1 MVNNTCETRK
11 YNSIHKKRFYNSVF
25 SIPLVALALFILSSV
40 QIELTTFL
48 LITFVSIV
56 IVLFQL
62 IYFYRK
68 WKFMLQS

>member
-25 SIPLVALALFILSSV
+25 SIPLVALAIFILSSV
-40 QIELTTFL
+40 QLELTTFL
-48 LITFVSIV
+48 LITFVSVV
-56 IVLFQL
+56 ILLFQL

-68 WKFMLQS
+68 WKSVLRS

>member
-1 MVNNTCETRK
+1 VVNNTCETRK

-40 QIELTTFL
+40 QLELTTFL
-48 LITFVSIV
+48 LITFVSVV

-68 WKFMLQS
+68 WKVMLQS

>member
-1 MVNNTCETRK
+1 MVNNMCETRK
-11 YNSIHKKRFYNSVF
+11 YNLIHKKRFYNSVF

-40 QIELTTFL
+40 QLELTTFL
-48 LITFVSIV
+48 LITFVSVV

-68 WKFMLQS
+68 WKVMLQS

>member
-11 YNSIHKKRFYNSVF
+11 HNSIHKKHFYNSVF

-40 QIELTTFL
+40 QLELTTFL
-48 LITFVSIV
+48 LITFVSVV

-68 WKFMLQS
+68 WKVLLQS